1 MADSIRVACVIGWPV
16 AHSRSPL
23 IHGHWI
29 QRHGIKGEYRREPVK
44 PEELDAFIAGF
55 AERGYVGGNVTI
67 PHKEKMVAL
76 TEPDDSVRKI
86 GAANTI
92 WFEGGRLQ
100 STNTDF
106 EGFLASLDASAP
118 GWDKNLDNA
127 VVIGA
132 GGAARAVVYGFVQ
145 RGVGRIHLVNRTLAR
160 AEAFVAR
167 FGKTVQPTAWEDLPR
182 VLKGA
187 GLVANTS
194 SLGMTGNPSLEIDL
208 AGIRDDAVVA
218 DAVYVPLKTDLILA
232 AEKRRLRVSDGL
244 GMLLHQAGRG
254 FQLWFGV
261 RPTVTPELRKLI
273 EDELLK
279 R

>member
-23 IHGHWI
+23 IHGYWI

-106 EGFLASLDASAP
+106 EGFLANLDASAP

-160 AEAFVAR
+160 TEAFVAR

-182 VLKGA
+182 ALKGA

-194 SLGMTGNPSLEIDL
+194 ALGMTGNPPLEIDL
-208 AGIRDDAVVA
+208 AAVRDDAVVA

-261 RPTVTPELRKLI
+261 RPTVMPELRKLI